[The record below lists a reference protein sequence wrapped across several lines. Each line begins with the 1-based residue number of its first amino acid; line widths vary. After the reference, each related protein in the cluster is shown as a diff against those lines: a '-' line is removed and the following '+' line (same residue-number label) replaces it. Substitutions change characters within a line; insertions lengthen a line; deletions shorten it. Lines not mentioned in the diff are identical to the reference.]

1 VLRDRSADGEGTV
14 TEYLALIEKDGEA
27 WGAYVPDFP
36 GCVAVAQSRAEVE
49 LLIAEAVPLHI
60 ASMREQ
66 GEPVPAPTAV
76 DSMKVTVTQT

>member
-1 VLRDRSADGEGTV
+1 M
-14 TEYLALIEKDGEA
+14 
-27 WGAYVPDFP
+27 PDLP

-49 LLIAEAVPLHI
+49 LLIAEAVPLHV

-76 DSMKVTVTQT
+76 DSTKVTVTQT